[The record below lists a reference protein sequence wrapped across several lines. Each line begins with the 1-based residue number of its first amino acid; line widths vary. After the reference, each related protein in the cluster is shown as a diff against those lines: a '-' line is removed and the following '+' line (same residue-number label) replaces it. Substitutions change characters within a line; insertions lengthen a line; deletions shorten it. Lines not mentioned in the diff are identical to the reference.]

1 MRVLKFDG
9 CVRNSIDE
17 ILNYICVKLH
27 TFIHVQCMNDIV
39 SMSLVD
45 ILYLLFERDLL
56 FLRNWI
62 FFTIL
67 KCCVLVPLSYRAVY
81 SLSCLV

>member
-9 CVRNSIDE
+9 CVRNAIDE
-17 ILNYICVKLH
+17 ILNYIRVKLH

-45 ILYLLFERDLL
+45 ILVF
-56 FLRNWI
+56 I
-62 FFTIL
+62 
-67 KCCVLVPLSYRAVY
+67 V
-81 SLSCLV
+81 